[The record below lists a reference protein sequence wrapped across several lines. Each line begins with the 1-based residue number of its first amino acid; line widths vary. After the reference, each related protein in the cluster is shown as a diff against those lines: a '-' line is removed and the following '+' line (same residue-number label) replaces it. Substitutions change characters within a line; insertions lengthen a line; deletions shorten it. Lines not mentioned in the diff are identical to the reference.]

1 MLDLCVYLD
10 EHNIIHYQG
19 YTKPTDA
26 KRYLNPHSFHPKFVF
41 NSIPFSQLLRT
52 LRNNSKEETKIDGI
66 EQSLK
71 DFEKSGYNKKELI
84 KWKEK
89 AIEKQRSVDHSSIN
103 DQKENTL
110 IFPVHYFDGITEF
123 KNMVNSLK
131 NEITD
136 LIGENKVM
144 FAMKKKSSVG
154 NMLVRNKQ
162 LSLQRHLF
170 KNQMCNSRGCLQCPL
185 NNTRTRFVINGK
197 TVTVPQHLNCKST
210 NVIYMWICRLCGEKE
225 TYFGRTIQETHSR
238 TTGHRSCFNDEK
250 WDKSALSMHAQ
261 DVHQM
266 NFSLDSF
273 SISIVAKVSP
283 QHIRRAEFKYI
294 DKYNT
299 RSRGLNRYKC

>member
-1 MLDLCVYLD
+1 MKYGIKFPIKEIQFGKSVHMLDLCVYLD
-10 EHNIIHYQG
+10 EHNIIHYQV

-26 KRYLNPHSFHPKFVF
+26 KRYLNPLSFHQKFVF
-41 NSIPFSQLLRT
+41 NSIP
-52 LRNNSKEETKIDGI
+52 
-66 EQSLK
+66 
-71 DFEKSGYNKKELI
+71 
-84 KWKEK
+84 
-89 AIEKQRSVDHSSIN
+89 KQRSVDHLSIN

-162 LSLQRHLF
+162 LSLQRHVF

-210 NVIYMWICRLCGEKE
+210 NVIYICGYAGCVVRRKPTLDGP
-225 TYFGRTIQETHSR
+225 SR
-238 TTGHRSCFNDEK
+238 KPT
-250 WDKSALSMHAQ
+250 
-261 DVHQM
+261 VVP
-266 NFSLDSF
+266 LD
-273 SISIVAKVSP
+273 IEVASTMKNGTNQRCP
-283 QHIRRAEFKYI
+283 CTLEMFIE
-294 DKYNT
+294 
-299 RSRGLNRYKC
+299 